1 MSHSRS
7 RAGGKSS
14 GKHDRA
20 KLYNRKQSVMQDRE
34 YSRIGVY
41 STLLGIG
48 IVGVLVLGLALMT
61 IIGHGNNTAAA
72 SGGGPTSNT
81 APGYGSLNHPKG
93 PCGNAGQPACPAV
106 DPGWFPVGAESPGA
120 VVAAITGGSEFATI
134 ARQYGIASLD
144 TPALV
149 HAYGAH
155 TGMDYYDDD
164 HWVVSVRDSTGM
176 RCGLFDFVYDRV
188 HQRMRFSSYG
198 VLTAQDPHSRLA
210 FPYVSSSSALTHL
223 QSQRRLSVMAGARP
237 ELIFFPIDPS
247 FPNLNSPV
255 HKWAGGGN
263 SAMDPMWHMVGAD
276 RHEYFVGGDLNVYA
290 QPDLPIAKGQP

>member
-1 MSHSRS
+1 MSRSGS

-14 GKHDRA
+14 GKPDRA

-61 IIGHGNNTAAA
+61 IIGHRNNTAAA

-93 PCGNAGQPACPAV
+93 SCGNAGQPSCPAV

-134 ARQYGIASLD
+134 SRQYCNAFLD
-144 TPALV
+144 TPSLV
-149 HAYGAH
+149 HAYSAH
-155 TGMDYYDDD
+155 TRMDYYDDE
-164 HWVVSVRDSTGM
+164 
-176 RCGLFDFVYDRV
+176 
-188 HQRMRFSSYG
+188 
-198 VLTAQDPHSRLA
+198 
-210 FPYVSSSSALTHL
+210 HL
-223 QSQRRLSVMAGARP
+223 
-237 ELIFFPIDPS
+237 
-247 FPNLNSPV
+247 
-255 HKWAGGGN
+255 
-263 SAMDPMWHMVGAD
+263 
-276 RHEYFVGGDLNVYA
+276 
-290 QPDLPIAKGQP
+290 